1 MININ
6 DLRPV
11 IIAMAVYILLSHTL
25 PKVLTKPTKIQIVDD
40 VVEYSA
46 VQRKSLIPGAIMAG
60 IVVYLTMMINQR
72 M

>member
-6 DLRPV
+6 DIRPV
-11 IIAMAVYILLSHTL
+11 IIAMAVYIMLSHLL
-25 PKVLTKPTKIQIVDD
+25 PKVLTKPTKIQVVDD

-60 IVVYLTMMINQR
+60 IVVYLTMLINQR